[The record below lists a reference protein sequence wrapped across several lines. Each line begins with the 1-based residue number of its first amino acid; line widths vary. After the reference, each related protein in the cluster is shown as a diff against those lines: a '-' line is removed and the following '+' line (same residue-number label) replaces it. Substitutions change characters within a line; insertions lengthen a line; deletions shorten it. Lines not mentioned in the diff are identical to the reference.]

1 MNILDVFYKMVKPG
15 FSVTEF
21 TNYIK
26 LGKKSIMLLLVRQL
40 EKQVELA

>member
-1 MNILDVFYKMVKPG
+1 MTPKEILKKYCLD
-15 FSVTEF
+15 
-21 TNYIK
+21 IK